1 MCACRWR
8 LRWTAACT
16 HAGMHKSN
24 RHCDTGIV
32 LSLCGCRWWLGW
44 TAGCTHRGVC
54 SDNSG
59 ATASTLS
66 YACALRACG
75 VVSACACRW
84 WLRWRAGRTLTSVHN
99 LHRQSNPML
108 CCYCVVAGGGCAG
121 ELGAA
126 HQGGSAAR
134 SRGRAGPCRQ
144 RPGEFCCRHGLLR
157 ACKK

>member
-32 LSLCGCRWWLGW
+32 LSLCGCRWWMGW

-99 LHRQSNPML
+99 LHRQSNAVLLL
-108 CCYCVVAGGGCAG
+108 CCCRWW
-121 ELGAA
+121 L
-126 HQGGSAAR
+126 R
-134 SRGRAGPCRQ
+134 WRAGRGPSRRQ
-144 RPGEFCCRHGLLR
+144 RCAQQRQSR
-157 ACKK
+157 ALQATAR